1 MTIREIQEETAN
13 ALNGVEEL
21 VNGGCKAIA
30 EDAQDVLFETRQALE
45 AGNVC
50 IVVAT
55 PKAVRS
61 GGGTADGIP
70 AKMLVSVQCSE
81 IPDLNR
87 AVAGHLTALDAA
99 HAQSLAAQIARG
111 EEAVERMGA
120 EHAVFG
126 LESLLESLHGGGVI
140 RLARRKHERAEAGGR
155 LVALDLNDEL
165 APVPPGRVG
174 EILEHID

>member
-1 MTIREIQEETAN
+1 MDQRHREVYHETRRKGKREMTIREIQEETAN
-13 ALNGVEEL
+13 AFNGVEEL

-70 AKMLVSVQCSE
+70 ESVSCASE
-81 IPDLNR
+81 
-87 AVAGHLTALDAA
+87 AFWT
-99 HAQSLAAQIARG
+99 
-111 EEAVERMGA
+111 
-120 EHAVFG
+120 
-126 LESLLESLHGGGVI
+126 
-140 RLARRKHERAEAGGR
+140 
-155 LVALDLNDEL
+155 
-165 APVPPGRVG
+165 
-174 EILEHID
+174 

>member
-99 HAQSLAAQIARG
+99 EIAAHAL
-111 EEAVERMGA
+111 EAEGYGFLSIEQWVDERR
-120 EHAVFG
+120 
-126 LESLLESLHGGGVI
+126 
-140 RLARRKHERAEAGGR
+140 RLVTAEAIFDTE
-155 LVALDLNDEL
+155 A
-165 APVPPGRVG
+165 
-174 EILEHID
+174 ILTSLSPEDPE